1 MIDNFLDVQ
10 VLDRKKGNESRI
22 CIISIIEEEMI
33 EIVNCFQMKPIA
45 GKYMYWEG
53 NIEKYPNMVIHCYQ
67 QNESGNIFS
76 TQLTRY
82 VLEEDYDYYFCIGTA
97 GAMNLKLYDVVFA
110 NQIIYLEKGANTSY
124 GKEYDGKA
132 PEISEKEKNIIN
144 TFLTLIKAKEEFP
157 FSVTSGP
164 IYSGENVE
172 KNPQLEDLK
181 RGKTFAR
188 HLAAIDMESYGVFQA
203 LRFYQGFE
211 GGKDKFVFIIRGIS
225 DKADDLK
232 NFIYDDGLGPDE
244 RKKCAMKNALNI
256 LGKFLTFLLE
266 IKRNE

>member
-144 TFLTLIKAKEEFP
+144 TFL
-157 FSVTSGP
+157 
-164 IYSGENVE
+164 E